1 MSKTPRIILAIILTS
16 LSLVMLISGCSGGS
30 GGSATDE
37 AVVGKKAPDFVLPNA
52 DGESVSLSDFNGS
65 PILINF
71 WHTGCPP
78 CRNEMPHLEQVYS
91 EMHGDGLV
99 ILAINVGESPGTVTQ
114 FLENNNLS
122 PLLNT
127 VLFDSNRAAVK
138 KYRIQ
143 YYPTSFFVDRDGI
156 IQEKV
161 IGAFPS
167 KEAIEN
173 RLGKIMS

>member
-1 MSKTPRIILAIILTS
+1 MSKTPRIMLAVIMAS
-16 LSLVMLISGCSGGS
+16 LSLVLLISGCSSGS
-30 GGSATDE
+30 VTDA
-37 AVVGKKAPDFVLPNA
+37 AVVGKKAPDFELPNA

-71 WHTGCPP
+71 WYTGCPP
-78 CRNEMPHLEQVYS
+78 CRNEMPHLQQVYS

-114 FLENNNLS
+114 FLDSNNLS
-122 PLLNT
+122 PLINT
-127 VLFDSNRAAVK
+127 VLFDSNGAALK

-143 YYPTSFFVDRDGI
+143 YYPTTFFVDRDGI

-161 IGAFPS
+161 IGAFPN
-167 KEAIEN
+167 KEAIVN
-173 RLGKIMS
+173 RLGKIMP